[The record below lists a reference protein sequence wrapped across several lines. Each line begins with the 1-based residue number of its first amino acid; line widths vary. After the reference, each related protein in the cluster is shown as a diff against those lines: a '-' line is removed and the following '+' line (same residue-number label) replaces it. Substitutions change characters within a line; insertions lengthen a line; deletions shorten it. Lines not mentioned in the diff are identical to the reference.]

1 MIRASRL
8 ATAAAG
14 ALALVAC
21 RTAAPS
27 DAAPA
32 VLTNPTVETRAE
44 LAQVVSSVLGG
55 VEVTLADDALTRES
69 TLIVERVRPR
79 DAHGLLLNGRV
90 LGKPEHFRL
99 VQEGARCVLIQES
112 TGKRQLLT
120 KATCK
125 PV

>member
-1 MIRASRL
+1 M
-8 ATAAAG
+8 AAG
-14 ALALVAC
+14 TLVLVAC

-27 DAAPA
+27 DAARA
-32 VLTNPTVETRAE
+32 VLTNPTAETRAE
-44 LAQVVSSVLGG
+44 LTQVVSAALGG
-55 VEVTLADDALTRES
+55 AGVTLADDALTHES
-69 TLIVERVRPR
+69 ELIIERVRPR

-90 LGKPEHFRL
+90 LGKPEHFHL

-125 PV
+125 PI